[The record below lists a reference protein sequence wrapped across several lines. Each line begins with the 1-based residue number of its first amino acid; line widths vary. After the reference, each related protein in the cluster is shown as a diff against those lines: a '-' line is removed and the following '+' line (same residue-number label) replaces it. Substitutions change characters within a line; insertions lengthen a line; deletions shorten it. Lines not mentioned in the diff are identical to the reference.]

1 MKASEASLLR
11 LVDLEKMQDVNADS
25 SLRLTSACAME
36 RKGSVEK
43 TMDTTKTDYVQV
55 NGSDEGT
62 TAHLL

>member
-1 MKASEASLLR
+1 
-11 LVDLEKMQDVNADS
+11 MQDVNADS